1 MSPSRFVTV
10 GACLGKPT
18 RYSNRV
24 ARLGKPTHHNQ
35 HQFIWPGNTALQTPN
50 QHYSK
55 RRSIRLRNYDYRRCG
70 VYFVT
75 ICAYQKRKLFG
86 TVVEGTVSLSSVGEV
101 VSDEWRRIAQ
111 ARANVEIDHYVVMPN
126 HLHGLLIISERINA
140 SSDQCSDGPLSAPRR
155 GVPASSLGSI
165 INQFKGAV
173 TRSVW
178 SNLLHSRKKIWQRN
192 YYDHIVRDEASLNEI
207 RKYIVGNPTR
217 WHDDS
222 LYVM

>member
-1 MSPSRFVTV
+1 MPVTNPV

-18 RYSNRV
+18 RR
-24 ARLGKPTHHNQ
+24 NQ
-35 HQFIWPGNTALQTPN
+35 HQINWQGNTALQTPN

-55 RRSIRLRNYDYRRCG
+55 RRSIRLRKYDYRRCG

-86 TVVEGTVSLSSVGEV
+86 AVVEGIVSLSSVGEI

-126 HLHGLLIISERINA
+126 HLHGLVIITEGTNA
-140 SSDQCSDGPLSAPRR
+140 NSDQCSDGPLSAQRR
-155 GVPASSLGSI
+155 GVPGNSLGSI

-173 TRSVW
+173 SRSVW
-178 SNLLHSRKKIWQRN
+178 SNLLRSRTQIWQRN
-192 YYDHIVRDEASLNEI
+192 Y
-207 RKYIVGNPTR
+207 
-217 WHDDS
+217 
-222 LYVM
+222 